1 MESQVPFCH
10 RSRLKAVVSAGTRA
24 AVGRNLTNEVEFYLW
39 CRQRLHTMYHTL
51 VRDKAL
57 P

>member
-1 MESQVPFCH
+1 MESKAPFCH

-39 CRQRLHTMYHTL
+39 CRQRLHTMYQTL
-51 VRDKAL
+51 VRDRGL